1 MNNHLKTLQE
11 RLDEVEEVFEAL
23 QKKMIQE
30 KESFN
35 RLEKERDELKE
46 TLDNEKEQHQK
57 AEDQLRQS
65 AEVWQRLEAAEN
77 ERDHLKALMNLQN
90 QRNEVKSPVDEN
102 ELKEEKLQLQLELEN
117 LKSSNIEQ
125 LGTIRETHD
134 KEKKELLSQLE
145 QSQQREI
152 HLNQVIKV
160 NWSHNE
166 QLFEFSCILFKGK
179 ESGNRGVST

>member
-145 QSQQREI
+145 QSQQRET

-166 QLFEFSCILFKGK
+166 QLFEFSCILFEGK
-179 ESGNRGVST
+179 KSGNRGVST